1 MKGCELVIVDEPYT
15 TKTCGKCGHLNQHIG
30 SKDVFTCNA
39 KECKYERDNQKMLD
53 NCGMLLAQHNRDC
66 IYVSGR
72 DESAARN
79 ITLLQLSYFLSE
91 ENRDLLLLL
100 LQGQASNPEIDPEP
114 DP

>member
-1 MKGCELVIVDEPYT
+1 MFK
-15 TKTCGKCGHLNQHIG
+15 
-30 SKDVFTCNA
+30 CNA
-39 KECKYERDNQKMLD
+39 NKCKYEGNDQKMLD
-53 NCGMLLAQHNRDC
+53 NCGMLLDQHKRDC

-91 ENRDLLLLL
+91 ENRELL
-100 LQGQASNPEIDPEP
+100 LQLLQRQASNPELDPEP

>member
-1 MKGCELVIVDEPYT
+1 MFK
-15 TKTCGKCGHLNQHIG
+15 
-30 SKDVFTCNA
+30 CNA
-39 KECKYERDNQKMLD
+39 NECKYRGNDQEMLD
-53 NCGMLLAQHNRDC
+53 KCGVSLVQHNRDC

-91 ENRDLLLLL
+91 ENRELL
-100 LQGQASNPEIDPEP
+100 LQRQASNPELDP